1 MKKSKIVLSLASLS
15 LVAAVAVGGT
25 LAWMTDSTQIATNTF
40 NIGSGFADDGTH
52 KGLWLDETKIGGTSE
67 EPENPAHPDQNP
79 NNRTEEDQTYEGLRP
94 NSTFAK
100 DPTFHI
106 TEGSIPCY
114 VIARIQNGDK
124 ATAAGYIFKAEDTST
139 ETTLTANWKK
149 VAGDNGKDDAQS
161 MLGLDGYYIYVDK
174 TTQEP
179 LILDPSEATD
189 DLTLEPLF
197 RYTTLTIDI
206 STEEE
211 LDKADGQKI
220 KISGAAVQ
228 AQNAT
233 WEEAVEQAITTL
245 G

>member
-25 LAWMTDSTQIATNTF
+25 LAWMTDSTQAATNTF
-40 NIGSGFADDGTH
+40 NIGSGFINDGKH
-52 KGLWLDETKIGGTSE
+52 EGLWLDETKIGGTSE
-67 EPENPAHPDQNP
+67 EPENPAHPDP

-100 DPTFHI
+100 DPTFHV
-106 TEGSIPCY
+106 TKGSIPCY
-114 VIARIQNGDK
+114 VIARIQNGNS
-124 ATAAGYIFKAEDTST
+124 AMAAGYIFKAEGTST

-149 VAGDNGKDDAQS
+149 VAGDNGKNDDWS
-161 MLGLDGYYIYVDK
+161 MTGLDGYYIYVDE

-179 LILDPSEATD
+179 LILNPSKETE
-189 DLTLEPLF
+189 DLALEPLF
-197 RYTTLTIDI
+197 RYTTLNIDI

-211 LDKADGQKI
+211 LDRADGQQI
-220 KISGAAVQ
+220 RISGAAVQ
-228 AQNAT
+228 AQNVT